1 MRRGPAVRFRRPG
14 SGPLTVCLF
23 STLNQHFLPAF
34 SPQDQSSR
42 GWGMANGRLFGATR
56 CLGVSARLSPH
67 MLRRP
72 LEVQD
77 RAWARKKR
85 GTRVLGLYF
94 WSQAVIA
101 RGGPKHSPHLGDV
114 NTYSVSD
121 ECTTRERIPG
131 CERFSWDAL
140 DWKCIKPTP
149 QSPEPQ
155 DSPG

>member
-1 MRRGPAVRFRRPG
+1 
-14 SGPLTVCLF
+14 
-23 STLNQHFLPAF
+23 
-34 SPQDQSSR
+34 
-42 GWGMANGRLFGATR
+42 MANGRLFGATR

-114 NTYSVSD
+114 NTYSVILFRMSALQ
-121 ECTTRERIPG
+121 REEFR
-131 CERFSWDAL
+131 DANG
-140 DWKCIKPTP
+140 
-149 QSPEPQ
+149 
-155 DSPG
+155 SPGTL